1 MRSKPFQYCVL
12 WILAATS
19 VGASFDSAMATSPLR
34 ACAARDRQ
42 VLMAIEEREN
52 ANGISPQASIDPHQ
66 LTGILW
72 FFHDP
77 SADGGS
83 LSADGGIFDAGADGP
98 TGPSYPVDFFIDDIK
113 FLPF

>member
-52 ANGISPQASIDPHQ
+52 ANGISPQASIDAMFAMMHARITCNEGHVVDA
-66 LTGILW
+66 LALYDRIAHGIG
-72 FFHDP
+72 
-77 SADGGS
+77 SETAGGS
-83 LSADGGIFDAGADGP
+83 PEAG
-98 TGPSYPVDFFIDDIK
+98 DDVAAIG
-113 FLPF
+113 